1 MEKLFNKHM
10 ILIRGN
16 RLCIL
21 ELVGN
26 RCRRLLRAIDCLL
39 FSHY

>member
-16 RLCIL
+16 SLCIL

-26 RCRRLLRAIDCLL
+26 RSRRLLRAIDCSL